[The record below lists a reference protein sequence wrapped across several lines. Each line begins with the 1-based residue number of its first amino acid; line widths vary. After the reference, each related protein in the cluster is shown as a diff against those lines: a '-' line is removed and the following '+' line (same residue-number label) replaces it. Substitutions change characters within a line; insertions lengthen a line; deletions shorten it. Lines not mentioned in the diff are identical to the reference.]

1 MVMSHKDF
9 WLGFLKL
16 LIFLIALTWFQTVI
30 QKDSTDS
37 KDERSQMSLFTDH
50 GTGCQYLSRTFGGLT
65 PRMGADGQQVC
76 YEIATP

>member
-1 MVMSHKDF
+1 MSHKDF

-16 LIFLIALTWFQTVI
+16 LIFLIVFTWFLSAVER
-30 QKDSTDS
+30 DNTDS
-37 KDERSQMSLFTDH
+37 REKRSGMSLFTDH

-76 YEIATP
+76 TDITIR